1 MPSAFVPVDA
11 IPLSPNGK
19 VDRAALPLPVPVE
32 PVRNDDEIL
41 PPSPVEELL
50 IGVWKS
56 TLNVSTVSTRDNF
69 FELGG
74 NSLLAIELLEKIRL
88 DLGVQVSLADL
99 FQAPTVESLAKLSVS
114 ASAPTTRGALVPI
127 QPAGPRPPFFCAAP
141 VLGTVFPYYEL
152 AHAMRSDRPFYG
164 LQPVVGLDD
173 RRSAWTIEC
182 IAARYVE
189 AIRQVQPTGPYY
201 LGGWSFGGLV
211 AFEMAQQLQSTGDS
225 VATLVILDT
234 PAPGLQHYLHAHQ
247 SLNVFAQTVL
257 GGVWEYLRDYE
268 YLVAESKAPRVR
280 RVLGIGK
287 SFLERAAIA
296 RVVPAESR
304 LLMYHLPTIRE
315 MVQLFIKGLTAT
327 LRYRPS
333 IYSGSVTLLRTNA
346 HGAEGDYTALL
357 GWDTV
362 SSQAVQVRQ
371 IPGTHL
377 TLLRQ
382 PHLQPVAQVLQAVID
397 EAHQAQEDYRAT
409 PVSPAY
415 TAAR

>member
-1 MPSAFVPVDA
+1 
-11 IPLSPNGK
+11 
-19 VDRAALPLPVPVE
+19 
-32 PVRNDDEIL
+32 
-41 PPSPVEELL
+41 
-50 IGVWKS
+50 
-56 TLNVSTVSTRDNF
+56 
-69 FELGG
+69 
-74 NSLLAIELLEKIRL
+74 
-88 DLGVQVSLADL
+88 
-99 FQAPTVESLAKLSVS
+99 
-114 ASAPTTRGALVPI
+114 
-127 QPAGPRPPFFCAAP
+127 
-141 VLGTVFPYYEL
+141 
-152 AHAMRSDRPFYG
+152 
-164 LQPVVGLDD
+164 
-173 RRSAWTIEC
+173 
-182 IAARYVE
+182 
-189 AIRQVQPTGPYY
+189 
-201 LGGWSFGGLV
+201 
-211 AFEMAQQLQSTGDS
+211 MAQQLQSTGDS
-225 VATLVILDT
+225 VAMLVILDT

-409 PVSPAY
+409 PASPAY